1 MNKFEYTSP
10 RTKELAVKLLGED
23 AAILA
28 GGTCLLGAMKNDL
41 LRPKRLVNIKEIS
54 ELKGIHP
61 VDGGDLRIGALATVE
76 DVIECKRI
84 QNLYPAIRQ
93 AALGIRSAQIQSVG
107 TVGGDLCQYP
117 RCWYFRSGFGLL
129 AEKDGTSLVLEG
141 DNRLHAIL
149 GNDGAAYFVSVSSF
163 APPLIAFG
171 ARVRIFGPSGEREVP
186 VEEFFKIPQKEGE
199 GIHVLK
205 ADEMITEILVPPA
218 DDKKSATY
226 EIRQREALDWPLVT
240 ASAVLIMDGE
250 TVSGARIAMGHVAP
264 VPWLSNEAAGALME
278 NTVTPELADEAG
290 KAAVAQAKPL
300 SRNRYKI
307 QLARVAVKRA
317 ILTAAGMEV

>member
-226 EIRQREALDWPLVT
+226 EIRGGRGADGKYGHTGTCRRGRQSGCCT
-240 ASAVLIMDGE
+240 GE
-250 TVSGARIAMGHVAP
+250 TAQ
-264 VPWLSNEAAGALME
+264 
-278 NTVTPELADEAG
+278 PESLQDPTG
-290 KAAVAQAKPL
+290 PRGGQKSDSYC
-300 SRNRYKI
+300 SRNGGISHADGKN
-307 QLARVAVKRA
+307 QPLG
-317 ILTAAGMEV
+317 L